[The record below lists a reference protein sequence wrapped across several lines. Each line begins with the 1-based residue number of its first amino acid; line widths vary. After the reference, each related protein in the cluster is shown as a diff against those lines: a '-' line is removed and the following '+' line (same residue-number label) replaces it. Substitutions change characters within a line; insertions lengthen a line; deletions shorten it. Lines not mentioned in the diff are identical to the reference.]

1 MACVTRVVA
10 TVANKPGAPR
20 RSRISVKT
28 AAQGMPDVRLNL
40 WYLPPAFLFA
50 GGPWARPSPGIPCAL
65 IIVEGG
71 RRCISRKP
79 RAAGSRLHARLFDWL
94 EDGMRSPVSA
104 PPWARVETHIS
115 FCPTGRSE
123 SFRDPASKASCPGSV
138 PGIHVALRAPN
149 DVDGGNAGARGE
161 TTPPRLTCAALM

>member
-1 MACVTRVVA
+1 MLTHRADHGGQQARRTRE
-10 TVANKPGAPR
+10 TVYKR
-20 RSRISVKT
+20 EDT
-28 AAQGMPDVRLNL
+28 AQGMPDVRLNL

-71 RRCISRKP
+71 RRCISRTP

-123 SFRDPASKASCPGSV
+123 SFREPASKASCPGSV